1 MITVD
6 NNSGTYT
13 LPANDNT
20 VLTTN
25 SWSWCNNNN
34 NNNNQMKQTK
44 VAIFKIKR
52 NKNKQVV
59 SSTFIKE
66 MWIEQSPN
74 ISLDLVVA
82 KSLDPDFNPEEI
94 VIKELQT
101 IYL

>member
-1 MITVD
+1 MIEID
-6 NNSGTYT
+6 NNSETYI

-25 SWSWCNNNN
+25 SWNWGNT

-44 VAIFKIKR
+44 VVIFKIKR
-52 NKNKQVV
+52 NKNKEVI
-59 SSTFIKE
+59 SSTFLKE
-66 MWIEQSPN
+66 MWVEQKPN
-74 ISLDLVVA
+74 TSLDLVVA

-101 IYL
+101 IFF